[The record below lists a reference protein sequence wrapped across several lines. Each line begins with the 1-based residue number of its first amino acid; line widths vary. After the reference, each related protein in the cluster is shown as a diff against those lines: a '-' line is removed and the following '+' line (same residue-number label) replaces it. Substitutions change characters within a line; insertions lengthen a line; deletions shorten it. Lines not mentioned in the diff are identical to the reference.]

1 MAIDIR
7 KFFSKALRDESKVLR
22 PYLYP
27 DEQAQ
32 PSELAV
38 EETYLRL
45 RLARMFLKDR
55 RVLFQTKYPIFHINA
70 RFNGLDG
77 QAETNFIV
85 RPETAGSED
94 KSELDDIVVLDQT
107 VFGPVLY
114 RGGDLGLVFGLYAAP
129 ADDWA
134 KRFIQLA
141 EGVSKL
147 TLNAGLATAISVANT
162 IKGSVESL
170 LDSDGMDLKLGLD
183 KELKQN
189 QWLVPGYLV
198 MIAAPDNQIP
208 HDELTFDGELRKAD
222 GSIYTDHDYIV
233 LAIEASRHRSDWQGL
248 GYGRMWQELMKTA
261 SEAQEIQAVKDAY
274 LVFSGAIM
282 SSADLSWADRNAIL
296 QEAQKRI
303 KEIREARQATD
314 FFDALEGMKSADE
327 ILAMEKLLAVP
338 EELEMLAAASAST
351 TADYLDTSWID

>member
-7 KFFSKALRDESKVLR
+7 KFFNKALRDESKVLR

-38 EETYLRL
+38 EDTYLRL

-77 QAETNFIV
+77 PVETNFVV
-85 RPETAGSED
+85 RPEMAGSDD
-94 KSELDDIVVLDQT
+94 KSDLDDIVILDQT

-170 LDSDGMDLKLGLD
+170 VNSDGMDLKLGLD

-189 QWLVPGYLV
+189 EWLVPGYMV
-198 MIAAPDNQIP
+198 MIAAADDQVP
-208 HDELTFDGELRKAD
+208 HDELTFDGELRRAD

-233 LAIEASRHRSDWQGL
+233 LAIEANNHRSDWQGL
-248 GYGRMWQELMKTA
+248 GYGRMWQDLMKKS
-261 SEAQEIQAVKDAY
+261 SEAQEVQAVKDAY
-274 LVFSGAIM
+274 LIFSGAIM
-282 SSADLSWADRNAIL
+282 SSPDLSWGDRTAIL
-296 QEAQKRI
+296 QQAQKRI
-303 KEIREARQATD
+303 KEIRAARQPDD
-314 FFDALEGMKSADE
+314 FFASLEGMKGVDDMLE
-327 ILAMEKLLAVP
+327 MEKLFAVP
-338 EELEMLAAASAST
+338 DEIEVSATKSGGT
-351 TADYLDTSWID
+351 PADYLDTGWIE

>member
-1 MAIDIR
+1 
-7 KFFSKALRDESKVLR
+7 
-22 PYLYP
+22 
-27 DEQAQ
+27 
-32 PSELAV
+32 
-38 EETYLRL
+38 
-45 RLARMFLKDR
+45 
-55 RVLFQTKYPIFHINA
+55 LFQTKYPIFHVTA

-77 QAETNFIV
+77 PVETNFVV

-107 VFGPVLY
+107 VLGPILY

-170 LDSDGMDLKLGLD
+170 VNSDGMDLKLGLD

-189 QWLVPGYLV
+189 EWLVPGYLV
-198 MIAAPDNQIP
+198 MIAAEDKEVPQ
-208 HDELTFDGELRKAD
+208 DELSFDGELRRAD

-233 LAIEASRHRSDWQGL
+233 LAIEADNHRSDWQGL
-248 GYGRMWQELMKTA
+248 GYGRMWQDLMKKT
-261 SEAQEIQAVKDAY
+261 SEAQDIQAVKDAY
-274 LVFSGAIM
+274 LIFSGAIM
-282 SSADLSWADRNAIL
+282 SSEDLSWDDRTAIL
-296 QEAQKRI
+296 QQAQKRI
-303 KEIREARQATD
+303 KAIREARQADD
-314 FFDALEGMKSADE
+314 FFDTLEGMKGVDDMLE
-327 ILAMEKLLAVP
+327 MEKLFAVP
-338 EELEMLAAASAST
+338 EELTAADTESMP
-351 TADYLDTSWID
+351 DDFLDTDWIE

>member
-1 MAIDIR
+1 MAIDFR
-7 KFFSKALRDESKVLR
+7 KLFNKALRDQSKVLR

-27 DEQAQ
+27 DQRAQ
-32 PSELAV
+32 PPELAV

-77 QAETNFIV
+77 PVETNFIV

-107 VFGPVLY
+107 VLGPVLY

-170 LDSDGMDLKLGLD
+170 VNSDGMDLKLGLD

-189 QWLVPGYLV
+189 EWLVPGYLV
-198 MIAAPDNQIP
+198 MIAAEDKEVPQ
-208 HDELTFDGELRKAD
+208 DELTFDGELRKAD

-233 LAIEASRHRSDWQGL
+233 LAIEANNHRSDWQGL
-248 GYGRMWQELMKTA
+248 GYGRMWQDLMKKT
-261 SEAQEIQAVKDAY
+261 SEAQDIQAVKDAY
-274 LVFSGAIM
+274 LIFSGAIM
-282 SSADLSWADRNAIL
+282 SSEDLSWADRTAIL
-296 QEAQKRI
+296 QQAQERI
-303 KEIREARQATD
+303 KAIREARQADD
-314 FFDALEGMKSADE
+314 FFDTLEGMKGVDDMLE
-327 ILAMEKLLAVP
+327 IEKLFAVP
-338 EELEMLAAASAST
+338 EELTSAETEST
-351 TADYLDTSWID
+351 PADYLDTDWIE